1 MTAWGGFFWRGM
13 GNDDRI
19 VWQLD
24 AELHP
29 LRFTKDYRPQIR
41 DRMIQLIMA
50 YIRIR
55 VLHA

>member
-1 MTAWGGFFWRGM
+1 M